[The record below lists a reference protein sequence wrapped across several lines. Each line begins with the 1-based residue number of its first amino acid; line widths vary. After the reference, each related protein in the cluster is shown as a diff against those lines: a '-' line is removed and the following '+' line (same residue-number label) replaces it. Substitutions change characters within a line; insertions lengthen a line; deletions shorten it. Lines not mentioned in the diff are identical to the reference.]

1 MGLGTDLL
9 NLRSSRLSTVEALM
23 AGIDRL
29 VEAQSDVQIMNRAFL
44 LKGLGDAVL
53 SKVAVYALESSWG
66 DKPPLRKARRTS
78 AASRRRSRGWDIGQ
92 IYQRR
97 LFA

>member
-9 NLRSSRLSTVEALM
+9 NLRQCKLSTVKALM

-29 VEAQSDVQIMNRAFL
+29 AEAKSDVQIMNRAFVL
-44 LKGLGDAVL
+44 NALSDAVL
-53 SKVAVYALESSWG
+53 ANVAVHALENHWG
-66 DKPPLRKARRTS
+66 DQPLRKSRR
-78 AASRRRSRGWDIGQ
+78 ASVTPRRRSRQSDIGRLH
-92 IYQRR
+92 QRR